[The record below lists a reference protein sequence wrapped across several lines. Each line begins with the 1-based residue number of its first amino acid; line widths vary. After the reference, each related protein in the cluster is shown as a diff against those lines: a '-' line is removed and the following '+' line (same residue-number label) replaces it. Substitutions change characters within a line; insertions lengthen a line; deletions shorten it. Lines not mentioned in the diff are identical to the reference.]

1 MRTKLKIPSYLTISK
16 ITFFISICLITIAI
30 ISFFW
35 TLITV
40 GRFYIDITSEGWNG
54 FLNYYSPQL
63 KIAGVGL
70 AFFIIWMTAERMK
83 QTQDQIRSIVENNRF
98 NNFYKHRDEFIKHLS
113 SQQFMVNIAKYSDFN
128 LNDLLL
134 TYHRMFYTSRYENFS
149 PEIHSSK
156 LEDIKEF
163 CGALNDEKVLNYN
176 LEEYIVSGDS
186 TLSISKPAEFYLET
200 NKAFSFLIENDT
212 ILRKWFST
220 NSTSRYAIQELC
232 QLYYTYRIYMNIIAF
247 SGEKYSGYVFP
258 QFIANLT
265 SFFKRSGI
273 SKLNLD

>member
-1 MRTKLKIPSYLTISK
+1 M
-16 ITFFISICLITIAI
+16 
-30 ISFFW
+30 
-35 TLITV
+35 
-40 GRFYIDITSEGWNG
+40 N
-54 FLNYYSPQL
+54 
-63 KIAGVGL
+63 
-70 AFFIIWMTAERMK
+70 
-83 QTQDQIRSIVENNRF
+83 DQIGLMRQQIEVASDNNRF

-134 TYHRMFYTSRYENFS
+134 TYHGMFYTSRYENFS
-149 PEIHSSK
+149 PEIRSSK

-186 TLSISKPAEFYLET
+186 TLSISTPAEFYLET

-212 ILRKWFST
+212 VLRKWFST

-232 QLYYTYRIYMNIIAF
+232 HLYYTYRIYMNIIAF